1 MGIGAGQSGMSGG
14 EWRDLD
20 GLTARQRRVLGALTD
35 VYAVSQRVVAGD
47 RHLYEALVGL
57 AQPFATRYPM
67 VDGKGNFGSVD
78 WEAPADME
86 YTEAR
91 LAPIASDV
99 ELLPLLL
106 SNGGGGVPP
115 HNLREVIAAT
125 IAYLDDREIDLRG
138 LLGHIAGPD
147 FPTGAILTNGAD
159 LPTIYESGRGRLLLR
174 ARADIEQGPRGIQIV
189 VSELPFGVRKGG
201 DGGVIVQIADGVRS
215 AVLAGVSDLLDE
227 SDHDNRWRS
236 SWGSLL
242 RLVIV
247 LAADVDP
254 GEMLE
259 RLYAQTDL
267 QVWLPVEMVARVD
280 SAPRLM
286 GLRESISEWVSA
298 RLRSGSQEAV
308 RGELLSVAERYGDE
322 RRTTVAT

>member
-1 MGIGAGQSGMSGG
+1 M
-14 EWRDLD
+14 
-20 GLTARQRRVLGALTD
+20 
-35 VYAVSQRVVAGD
+35 YAVSQRVVAGD

-78 WEAPADME
+78 WDAPADME

-91 LAPIASDV
+91 LAPVASDV
-99 ELLPLLL
+99 GLFPLLL

-147 FPTGAILTNGAD
+147 FPTGAIFTNGAD
-159 LPTIYESGRGRLLLR
+159 LPTIYEFGRGRLVLR
-174 ARADIEQGPRGIQIV
+174 ARADIEQGPQGVQIV
-189 VSELPFGVRKGG
+189 VRELPFGVRKGG
-201 DGGVIVQIADGVRS
+201 DAGVIVQIADGVRS
-215 AVLAGVSDLLDE
+215 GALAGISDLLDQ
-227 SDHDNRWRS
+227 SDHDSRWRS

-267 QVWLPVEMVARVD
+267 QVSPPVEMVACVD
-280 SAPRLM
+280 GAPRLM

-308 RGELLSVAERYGDE
+308 RGQLLGVAERYGDE
-322 RRTTVAT
+322 RRTTIAT